1 MTMFE
6 QWILK
11 HRAKFERKYNPHK
24 LAVVGGT
31 EHTFEFDTISNCCGA
46 YIDPD
51 IGFCEECGEHAD
63 VIKISK

>member
-1 MTMFE
+1 MS
-6 QWILK
+6 QLSNLVK
-11 HRAKFERKYNPHK
+11 HFNETFGRK

-51 IGFCEECGEHAD
+51 IGFCEECWEHAD